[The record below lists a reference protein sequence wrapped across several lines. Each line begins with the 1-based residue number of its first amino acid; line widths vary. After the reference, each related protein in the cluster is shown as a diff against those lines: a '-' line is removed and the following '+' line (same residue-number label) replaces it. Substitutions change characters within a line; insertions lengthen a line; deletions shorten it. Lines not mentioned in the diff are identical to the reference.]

1 MLLEFGI
8 KKRQEQGTS
17 MDNAILPKKLDIV
30 LVDPWDLVT
39 ENRSR
44 RFRSCLPV
52 PTLGAI

>member
-1 MLLEFGI
+1 
-8 KKRQEQGTS
+8 
-17 MDNAILPKKLDIV
+17 MDNAILPKKLEIV